1 MVDKN
6 TAVITEAKLSSDSDL
21 RSDSISG
28 EDLMLLSTSTR
39 VSNLVQHSSISEIP
53 GETSAGSGGGNNF
66 KMPNKKEFVKRLISS
81 LAFIP
86 IILILVFGSFEVVA
100 ALCATAFAFLG
111 YEIFSPKIKSHIL
124 LRFSMLA
131 LCAAGILCFM
141 YFRRFYGASSCIFL
155 VCVAS
160 LTDTGAYCVGKLL
173 KGPKLCPKI
182 SPMKTWS
189 GFFGG
194 FLVTDV
200 VYCISGVS
208 LFHNMV
214 PALKINAF
222 IVLQFLILSAVL
234 GDLIESAFKRKI
246 GVKDMSNLF
255 PGHGGLLD
263 RLDSLVGVSIVAF
276 LFNYVFGTILCN

>member
-6 TAVITEAKLSSDSDL
+6 TAVMADT
-21 RSDSISG
+21 
-28 EDLMLLSTSTR
+28 TPP
-39 VSNLVQHSSISEIP
+39 HSSFEDNIKNINEK
-53 GETSAGSGGGNNF
+53 NNH
-66 KMPNKKEFVKRLISS
+66 KKPKKREFVTRLISS

-86 IILILVFGSFEVVA
+86 IVLILCFGSFEVVG
-100 ALCATAFAFLG
+100 ALCAIAFAFLG
-111 YEIFSPKIKSHIL
+111 YEIFSPRIKGHIL
-124 LRFSMLA
+124 LRSLMLIF
-131 LCAAGILCFM
+131 CAVGIFCFM
-141 YFRRFYGASSCIFL
+141 YFRKTQGVPVCIFL
-155 VCVAS
+155 VCLAS
-160 LTDTGAYCVGKLL
+160 LTDTGAYCIGKLL

-194 FLVTDV
+194 FLLTDIV
-200 VYCISGVS
+200 FCILEFSS
-208 LFHNMV
+208 AHNVAPILEMYG
-214 PALKINAF
+214 F

-263 RLDSLVGVSIVAF
+263 RLDSLIGVSIVAF
-276 LFNYVFGTILCN
+276 LFNYIWGIILAN